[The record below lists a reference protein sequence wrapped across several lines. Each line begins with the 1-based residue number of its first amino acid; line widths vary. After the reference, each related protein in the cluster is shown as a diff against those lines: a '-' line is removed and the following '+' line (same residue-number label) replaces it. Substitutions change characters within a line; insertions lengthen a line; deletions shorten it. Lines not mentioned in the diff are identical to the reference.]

1 MVLKMIRKQKIYI
14 LLASLLASFFTLGRK
29 VNFSGNVRD
38 KYPINFM
45 SDFRISDFIIF
56 LLSLCVIFTIIMI
69 LRRFG
74 SKIASFIACKKM
86 VSKRMI
92 FICIAIILVCWLPYI
107 LTFAPG
113 SVQGDSLS
121 SIRQIYEGNYN
132 NHHPVLYTLYL
143 SLFVELGQR
152 MHNINIGIFCYTIVQ
167 TLIMLFGVANVL
179 FWMRR
184 NYINKKIIGITTVY
198 FAVVSVFPAYALV
211 LWKDPIFSVALLLLS
226 IRLFECVSEKGGENT
241 FIDIVII
248 DVLCFLIIF
257 LRNNGI
263 FIIVGCLVT
272 LFLIYKEK
280 LKCLAL
286 NIFFIVVISFIIQ
299 GPIYNMAGIKKP
311 QTEAFGIPIQQIA
324 AVVAQEDENVLSKEQ
339 RKIIYSLIPRDKII
353 ENYAPSRVDDI
364 KFDPKF
370 NDTYLQ
376 EHKAKIIKVWIELLP
391 ENFSTYVKAYVSET
405 FGFWYPGIQN
415 EYGYT
420 SYTIFG
426 NSYHIYNTD
435 LFQKIFGKSIKN
447 NLENEEVK
455 IGSGL
460 LVWIMLVSM
469 TICWRDHNYKRY
481 LGFLPPLF
489 CWLFILC
496 ATPVA
501 FSLRYVYVLALELP
515 IFVVLPFLKG
525 NKSE

>member
-1 MVLKMIRKQKIYI
+1 MVLRMIRKQKIYI
-14 LLASLLASFFTLGRK
+14 LLAVLLSGFFTLGRK

-45 SDFRISDFIIF
+45 SDFRLSDLIIF
-56 LLSLCVIFTIIMI
+56 LLSLSVIITIIII
-69 LRRFG
+69 LRHFG
-74 SKIASFIACKKM
+74 SEITSFIACKQM

-121 SIRQIYEGNYN
+121 SIRQIYDGSYN

-143 SLFVELGQR
+143 SLFVNLGQK

-167 TLIMLFGVANVL
+167 TLIMLFGVTNVL

-184 NYINKKIIGITTVY
+184 NYINKRIIGITTIY
-198 FAVVSVFPAYALV
+198 FAVVSVFPAYVLV

-226 IRLFECVSEKGGENT
+226 IRLFECISEKGVENT
-241 FIDIVII
+241 FIDILII
-248 DVLCFLIIF
+248 DALCFIIIF
-257 LRNNGI
+257 MRNNGI
-263 FIIVGCLVT
+263 FIVVGCLVT
-272 LFLIYKEK
+272 IFFIFKQKIKWLT
-280 LKCLAL
+280 L
-286 NIFFIVVISFIIQ
+286 NIFFVVVISFIIQ

-324 AVVAQEDENVLSKEQ
+324 AVVVEEDENVLSEEQKEV
-339 RKIIYSLIPRDKII
+339 IYSLIPRNELIK
-353 ENYAPSRVDDI
+353 NYAPSRVDDI
-364 KFDPKF
+364 KFDPTF

-376 EHKAKIIKVWIELLP
+376 GHKAEIIKVWIELLP
-391 ENFSTYVKAYVSET
+391 ENFITYVKAYVSET

-420 SYTIFG
+420 SYTIFD
-426 NSYHIYNTD
+426 NPYNIYNTD
-435 LFQKIFGKSIKN
+435 FFQKIFGKSIKK

-455 IGSGL
+455 LGSGL

-469 TICWRDHNYKRY
+469 TICWGDYNYKRY